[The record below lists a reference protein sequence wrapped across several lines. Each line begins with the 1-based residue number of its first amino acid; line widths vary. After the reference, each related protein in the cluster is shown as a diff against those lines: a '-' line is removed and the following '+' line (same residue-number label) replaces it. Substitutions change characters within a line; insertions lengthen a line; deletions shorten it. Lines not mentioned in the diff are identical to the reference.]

1 MSAIRFLGEGQIRSQ
16 HLFQDFQTPS
26 YAGFWLR
33 FAAYL
38 IDAILLGLVLVPLG
52 FILGVLLIATD
63 NVNNQDLALLV
74 NMLSNVISLVVDWLY
89 ASLLE
94 SSPWQAT
101 VGKKLIGIRVTDMN
115 GNRIG
120 FGQATGRHF
129 GKILSSL
136 ICLIGFIMA
145 AFTEKQQALHDMLAG
160 TLVLSGSSESVV
172 YNPPPPPDFY
182 GGAFTGR

>member
-1 MSAIRFLGEGQIRSQ
+1 V
-16 HLFQDFQTPS
+16 FQDFQTPS

-38 IDAILLGLVLVPLG
+38 IDAILLGLVLVPMG

-63 NVNNQDLALLV
+63 NVNNEDLALLV

-89 ASLLE
+89 SSLLE

-101 VGKKLIGIRVTDMN
+101 VGKKLVGIRVTDMN

-160 TLVLSGSSESVV
+160 TLVLSGSAESVV